1 MNKVKKKLL
10 SLVIVLTFMSS
21 MSVSTVFAA
30 ETANNVHPLDSKII
44 EIDLSNKQQKEIEK
58 FRNDVVEDLQ
68 DLNNPSTEKVHN
80 IIKKETNPV
89 ENLIDSN
96 VDINVDSENQRVNL
110 IHAGSDLE
118 EQTYSLNDNID
129 ITFTND
135 NSIIIDE
142 LSETKEKVETDPDV
156 LEELKEES
164 DNLLSMSWLPFID
177 KANAAT
183 SKSKDV
189 SYTATYIDWS
199 GAKIFSCYISAKFT
213 YNGSK
218 VTAVRTGNAVKR
230 YFMGMLY
237 STYSHSSAIS
247 KPSKKERIAYQ
258 QATASWGANV
268 KGVGVVWDETYL
280 RANISCNQN
289 GVIKKSKKII

>member
-1 MNKVKKKLL
+1 MNRIKKKLL
-10 SLVIVLTFMSS
+10 SLVFVLTLISN
-21 MSVSTVFAA
+21 MSVPTVFAS
-30 ETANNVHPLDSKII
+30 ETADNDNSLDSKTI

-58 FRNDVVEDLQ
+58 FRNDVVENLQ
-68 DLNNPSTEKVHN
+68 DLNNPSTEEVHN
-80 IIKKETNPV
+80 IIRKETNPV
-89 ENLIDSN
+89 ENLIDSDL
-96 VDINVDSENQRVNL
+96 DINVDSENQRVNL
-110 IHAGSDLE
+110 IHDGSDLE

-129 ITFTND
+129 ITFTNN
-135 NSIIIDE
+135 NSIIIDDIW
-142 LSETKEKVETDPDV
+142 ETEEKVETVPDI
-156 LEELKEES
+156 LEELNDDS
-164 DNLLSMSWLPFID
+164 DNLLTSWLPFID

-183 SKSKDV
+183 SKTKSA

-230 YFMGMLY
+230 HFYGMLY
-237 STYSHSSAIS
+237 NTYSHASAIS

-280 RANISCNQN
+280 RANISCNQK